1 MRITLPS
8 GTPAELHTVDNPR
21 MGMVIACDI
30 WGLRPLYDD
39 MVRNLAEEW
48 QMSVIA
54 VEPFPGLDLP
64 LDDMAPRAAA
74 IPNLDDNANLRD
86 LEEAADVLGTPV
98 TGLIGYC
105 LGGMYCFKAAR
116 SVRFARIVPFY
127 GMITIPEAWRS
138 ATQVEPL
145 EHIAN
150 GDATKVLAMLG
161 GRDPYTPSADIE
173 KLRATG
179 VTCVVYPEAEHAFAH
194 DPSRPVH
201 RPDDAADAYARTK
214 EWLLGALA

>member
-21 MGMVIACDI
+21 MGVVIACDI
-30 WGLRPLYDD
+30 WGLRPLYDE
-39 MVRNLAEEW
+39 MVRNLASEW
-48 QMSVIA
+48 QMSVVA
-54 VEPFPGLDLP
+54 VEPFPGRDLP

-74 IPNLDDNANLRD
+74 IPQLSDVDNLRD
-86 LEEAADVLGTPV
+86 LEEAADVLGTQV

-116 SVRFARIVPFY
+116 STRFARIVPFY
-127 GMITIPEAWRS
+127 GMITIPEGWRS
-138 ATQVEPL
+138 PTQVEPL

-150 GDATKVLAMLG
+150 GDATKVLAILG
-161 GRDPYTPSADIE
+161 GRDPYTPAADIE

-179 VTCVVYPEAEHAFAH
+179 ATCVVYPEAEHAFAH
-194 DPSRPVH
+194 DASRPVH
-201 RPDDAADAYARTK
+201 RPDDAADAYRRAR

>member
-21 MGMVIACDI
+21 MGVVIACDI
-30 WGLRPLYDD
+30 WGLRPLYDE
-39 MVRNLAEEW
+39 MVRNLASEW
-48 QMSVIA
+48 QMSVVA
-54 VEPFPGLDLP
+54 VEPFPGRDLP

-74 IPNLDDNANLRD
+74 IPQLSDVDNLRD
-86 LEEAADVLGTPV
+86 LEEAADVLGTQV

-105 LGGMYCFKAAR
+105 LGGMYCFKAVR
-116 SVRFARIVPFY
+116 SARFARIVPFY
-127 GMITIPEAWRS
+127 GMITIPEGWRS
-138 ATQVEPL
+138 PTQVEPL

-150 GDATKVLAMLG
+150 GDASKVLAVLG
-161 GRDPYTPSADIE
+161 GRDPYTPAADIE

-179 VTCVVYPEAEHAFAH
+179 ATCVVYPEAEHAFAH
-194 DPSRPVH
+194 DASRPVH
-201 RPDDAADAYARTK
+201 RPDDAADAYRRAR

>member
-30 WGLRPLYDD
+30 WGLRPLYDE
-39 MVRNLAEEW
+39 MVQNLASDW
-48 QMSVIA
+48 QMSVVA
-54 VEPFPGLDLP
+54 VEPFPGRDLP

-74 IPNLDDNANLRD
+74 IPQLSDVDNLRD
-86 LEEAADVLGTPV
+86 LEEAADVLGTQV

-116 SVRFARIVPFY
+116 SARFARIVPFY
-127 GMITIPEAWRS
+127 GMITIPEGWRS
-138 ATQVEPL
+138 PTQVEPL

-150 GDATKVLAMLG
+150 GDASKVLAVLG
-161 GRDPYTPSADIE
+161 GRDPYTPAADIE

-179 VTCVVYPEAEHAFAH
+179 ATCVVYPEAEHAFAH
-194 DPSRPVH
+194 DASRPVH
-201 RPDDAADAYARTK
+201 RPDDAADAYRRAR

>member
-21 MGMVIACDI
+21 RGTVIACDS
-30 WGLRPLYDD
+30 WGLRPLYDE
-39 MVRNLAEEW
+39 MVRNLAEQW

-74 IPNLDDNANLRD
+74 IPKLDDNANLRD
-86 LEEAADVLGTPV
+86 LEQAADVLGTPV

-116 SVRFARIVPFY
+116 SARFARIVPFY

-138 ATQVEPL
+138 PTQVEPL

-150 GDATKVLAMLG
+150 GDATKVLAILG

-179 VTCVVYPEAEHAFAH
+179 AACVVYPEAEHAFAH

-201 RPDDAADAYARTK
+201 RPDDAADAYARAK

>member
-21 MGMVIACDI
+21 MGLVIACDI
-30 WGLRPLYDD
+30 WGLRPLYDQ
-39 MVRNLAEEW
+39 MVRDLAEKW
-48 QMSVIA
+48 QMSVVA
-54 VEPFPGLDLP
+54 VEPFPGRDLP

-74 IPNLDDNANLRD
+74 IPQLSDVDNLRD
-86 LEEAADVLGTPV
+86 LEEAADVLGTQV

-116 SVRFARIVPFY
+116 STRFARIVPFY
-127 GMITIPEAWRS
+127 GMITIPEGWRS
-138 ATQVEPL
+138 PTQVEPL

-150 GDATKVLAMLG
+150 GDATRVLAILG
-161 GRDPYTPSADIE
+161 GRDPYTPAADIE

-179 VTCVVYPEAEHAFAH
+179 ATCVVYPEAEHAFAH
-194 DPSRPVH
+194 DASRPVH
-201 RPDDAADAYARTK
+201 RPDDAADAYRRAG
-214 EWLLGALA
+214 EWLLGALD

>member
-30 WGLRPLYDD
+30 WGLRPLYDE
-39 MVRNLAEEW
+39 MVRNLASEW
-48 QMSVIA
+48 QMSVVA
-54 VEPFPGLDLP
+54 VEPFPGRDLP

-74 IPNLDDNANLRD
+74 IPQLSDVDNLRD
-86 LEEAADVLGTPV
+86 LEEAADVLGTQV

-116 SVRFARIVPFY
+116 SARFARIVPFY
-127 GMITIPEAWRS
+127 GMITIPEGWRS
-138 ATQVEPL
+138 PTQVEPL

-150 GDATKVLAMLG
+150 GDASKVLAVLG
-161 GRDPYTPSADIE
+161 GRDPYTPAADIE

-179 VTCVVYPEAEHAFAH
+179 ATCVVYPEAEHAFAH
-194 DPSRPVH
+194 DASRPVH
-201 RPDDAADAYARTK
+201 RPDDAADAYRRAR

>member
-21 MGMVIACDI
+21 MGVVIACDI
-30 WGLRPLYDD
+30 WGLRPLYDE
-39 MVRNLAEEW
+39 MVRNLASEW
-48 QMSVIA
+48 QMSVVA
-54 VEPFPGLDLP
+54 VEPFPGRDLP

-74 IPNLDDNANLRD
+74 IPQLSDVDNLRD
-86 LEEAADVLGTPV
+86 LEEAADVLGTQV

-116 SVRFARIVPFY
+116 SARFARIVPFY
-127 GMITIPEAWRS
+127 GMITIPEGWRS
-138 ATQVEPL
+138 PTQVEPL

-150 GDATKVLAMLG
+150 GDASKVLAVLG
-161 GRDPYTPSADIE
+161 GRDPYTPAADIE

-179 VTCVVYPEAEHAFAH
+179 ATCVVYPEAEHAFAH
-194 DPSRPVH
+194 DASRPVH
-201 RPDDAADAYARTK
+201 RPDDAADAYRRAR

>member
-30 WGLRPLYDD
+30 WGLRPLYDE
-39 MVRNLAEEW
+39 MVRNLASEW
-48 QMSVIA
+48 QMSVVA
-54 VEPFPGLDLP
+54 VEPFPGRDLP

-74 IPNLDDNANLRD
+74 IPQLSDVDNLRD
-86 LEEAADVLGTPV
+86 LEEAADVLGTKV

-116 SVRFARIVPFY
+116 SERFARIVPFY
-127 GMITIPEAWRS
+127 GMITIPEGWRS
-138 ATQVEPL
+138 PTQVEPL

-150 GDATKVLAMLG
+150 GDASKVLAVLG
-161 GRDPYTPSADIE
+161 GRDPYTPAADIE
-173 KLRATG
+173 KLRSTG
-179 VTCVVYPEAEHAFAH
+179 ATCVVYPEAEHAFAH
-194 DPSRPVH
+194 DASRPVH
-201 RPDDAADAYARTK
+201 RPDDAADAYRRAR

>member
-39 MVRNLAEEW
+39 MVRNLAGQW

-64 LDDMAPRAAA
+64 PDDMAPRAAA
-74 IPNLDDNANLRD
+74 IPELDDNANLRD
-86 LEEAADVLGTPV
+86 LEEAADVLGTAV

-116 SVRFARIVPFY
+116 STRFARIVPFY

-138 ATQVEPL
+138 PTQVEPL

-150 GDATKVLAMLG
+150 GDASKVLAILG

-179 VTCVVYPEAEHAFAH
+179 ATCVVYPEAEHAFAH

-201 RPDDAADAYARTK
+201 RPDDAADAYARAK